1 MTSIFIFIALL
12 VIIIGVIVWQNKE
25 EYNGAYGG
33 AYGGAYNSGNY
44 RTLAT
49 QYDNPLF
56 SPCIS
61 KRCSGGPYMF
71 TNNPYMQS
79 ACASMDPGCLACKE
93 CMAPGYSGKVVNFE
107 YSQLSDGCWG
117 NTRCNTTTPTSLCVL

>member
-1 MTSIFIFIALL
+1 M
-12 VIIIGVIVWQNKE
+12 IIISMIIIMIVYWWSKNSEPYFGGV
-25 EYNGAYGG
+25 
-33 AYGGAYNSGNY
+33 GNY

-61 KRCSGGPYMF
+61 KRCAGGPYMF
-71 TNNPYMQS
+71 TNNPYLQK

-93 CMAPGYSGKVVNFE
+93 CMAPGYNGKPVHFE
-107 YSQLSDGCWG
+107 YSTLSDGCWG
-117 NTRCNTTTPTSLCVL
+117 NSLCNTQTPTSLCVL